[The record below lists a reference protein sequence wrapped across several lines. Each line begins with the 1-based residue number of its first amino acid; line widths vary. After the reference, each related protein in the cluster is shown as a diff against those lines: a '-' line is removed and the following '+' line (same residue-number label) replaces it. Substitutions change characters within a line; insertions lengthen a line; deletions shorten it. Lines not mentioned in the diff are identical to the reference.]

1 MISDP
6 IFIGGLF
13 KSGTSLFRAMLGQHS
28 GIAAGLETYWFEIDW
43 EAHHGRGREPL
54 DDYVI
59 RIAEFFDIEPDW
71 ARGVAEHSRSAP
83 EFVTSV
89 LDEFAT
95 RQGKRRWAEKTPG
108 NILHVPRIFK
118 NWPDAKI
125 IHIVRDPRD
134 VYASLRQ
141 VKKWDSV
148 EVFGDL
154 WCKFIQAGAE
164 AARTNILHEIRYE
177 DLILNPEACM
187 RNVLEFIG
195 ESWEPSVSRF
205 SGKSEDYDK
214 VIAISGMA
222 SSTLE
227 RLRYPL
233 TDRRIGIW
241 RNLIKPN
248 ELESL
253 KQFIVDRDLGDL
265 YDLIIATTP
274 LKT

>member
-28 GIAAGLETYWFEIDW
+28 CIAAGLETYWFEIDW
-43 EAHHGRGREPL
+43 EAQHGRGREPL
-54 DDYVI
+54 DDYVV

-71 ARGVAEHSRSAP
+71 ARRVAERSRSAP

-108 NILHVPRIFK
+108 NILHVPRIFE

-125 IHIVRDPRD
+125 VHIVRDPRD

-141 VKKWDSV
+141 VRKWDSV

-154 WCKFIQAGAE
+154 WCAFIEAGAE
-164 AARTNILHEIRYE
+164 AARTNVVHEIRYE
-177 DLILNPEACM
+177 DLILNPEVCM
-187 RNVLEFIG
+187 RHVLEFIG
-195 ESWEPSVSRF
+195 ESWEPNVSKF
-205 SGKSEDYDK
+205 LGKSEDYDK
-214 VIAISGMA
+214 VMAISGTA
-222 SSTLE
+222 SSTLD
-227 RLRYPL
+227 RLRHPL

-241 RNLIKPN
+241 RNLIEPN

-253 KQFIVDRDLGDL
+253 RQFIVDRNLGGL
-265 YDLIIATTP
+265 YDLITATTP